1 MLKLLEA
8 HDIPFELLFVE
19 QSSDGLFNRAALL
32 NAGYTLLDQTRLESS
47 IPLENQRVC
56 FHDIDYVPRNAMA
69 FAPYVQSA
77 TYQLASRS
85 TCKPEPAAWVA
96 SRVICMQRPVV
107 DRVNGWATDYWG
119 WGFED
124 ADFDL
129 RLLYAGESVQRVNST
144 VPTHQCI
151 GAEQERA
158 LQKNSSASKALTTR
172 MNIGLYCFR
181 KNTFREQSFSA
192 DVAGVRQQRS
202 RLMKFSVLQDTREAR
217 GPPAIHG
224 RGGRVSHA
232 LISLVDDLH
241 PALVESMSAVASS
254 ISRRPPPQIQLALQR
269 CLRSLGGCGIR
280 PHQPE
285 INAFLDSAARRFS
298 VSRNLSWKGLRVPAS
313 LRKDPATRFC
323 SHPNRAMGQPRV
335 FITGL
340 VRAATDWVAL
350 MASLPMVKQMGAA
363 HNMSIE
369 DVLRRKYFISC
380 RPACIREPFNPHT
393 RTLTELCDQANRV
406 PKSRDM
412 RLSASP
418 FHSQYLVIDESSE
431 LTFGRWMDHVLQ
443 LCMEERRIQ
452 DGISLAD
459 QGLVMKDANG
469 FFAAEWVAARYRM
482 KVMVLVRSPF
492 AWLASMKSAGWDQLD
507 GCNRKSIPDCKR
519 DVLLE
524 QLIRMASKSSAGDQ
538 LRLPHRISSL
548 LQRAKKWG
556 STARN
561 AVFLLAFFHSCVG
574 YRARFPHWRFIRQ
587 EDALARSDIFITELY
602 DFIGIPWATA
612 DHEVMQVARAST
624 HSNEGHTRHSSRRV
638 FGSQPT
644 AWQTVL
650 TTTERNMAANLT
662 RDASAPWYADDH
674 WWKIPAR
681 GTRFQD
687 KIEPSGLP
695 PQSTSFGVSFGDFN
709 NDTLPDIFM
718 GFHYTG
724 LRHEHQVFEKPA
736 VYVNMGGGQPTFRK
750 LSLTDM
756 PGVAT
761 KVEHDCNST
770 CYVLHRSGDLHG
782 ATWHDFDGDG
792 DQDIFINT
800 GGQGGMGSSPCLFLV
815 NEGGAFTD
823 KAFQFNL
830 SLNELRG
837 RVSLFFDWNG
847 DGLSD
852 LLVTAQP
859 GGRGV
864 AGRSVVYQQQREA
877 YRVDVARL
885 PLHRAAHPLERPA
898 ELRARAAD
906 GEGECLDPLAVAK

>member
-129 RLLYAGESVQRVNST
+129 RLL
-144 VPTHQCI
+144 
-151 GAEQERA
+151 
-158 LQKNSSASKALTTR
+158 
-172 MNIGLYCFR
+172 
-181 KNTFREQSFSA
+181 
-192 DVAGVRQQRS
+192 
-202 RLMKFSVLQDTREAR
+202 
-217 GPPAIHG
+217 
-224 RGGRVSHA
+224 
-232 LISLVDDLH
+232 
-241 PALVESMSAVASS
+241 
-254 ISRRPPPQIQLALQR
+254 
-269 CLRSLGGCGIR
+269 
-280 PHQPE
+280 
-285 INAFLDSAARRFS
+285 
-298 VSRNLSWKGLRVPAS
+298 
-313 LRKDPATRFC
+313 
-323 SHPNRAMGQPRV
+323 
-335 FITGL
+335 
-340 VRAATDWVAL
+340 
-350 MASLPMVKQMGAA
+350 
-363 HNMSIE
+363 
-369 DVLRRKYFISC
+369 
-380 RPACIREPFNPHT
+380 
-393 RTLTELCDQANRV
+393 
-406 PKSRDM
+406 
-412 RLSASP
+412 
-418 FHSQYLVIDESSE
+418 
-431 LTFGRWMDHVLQ
+431 
-443 LCMEERRIQ
+443 
-452 DGISLAD
+452 
-459 QGLVMKDANG
+459 
-469 FFAAEWVAARYRM
+469 
-482 KVMVLVRSPF
+482 
-492 AWLASMKSAGWDQLD
+492 
-507 GCNRKSIPDCKR
+507 
-519 DVLLE
+519 
-524 QLIRMASKSSAGDQ
+524 
-538 LRLPHRISSL
+538 
-548 LQRAKKWG
+548 
-556 STARN
+556 
-561 AVFLLAFFHSCVG
+561 
-574 YRARFPHWRFIRQ
+574 
-587 EDALARSDIFITELY
+587 
-602 DFIGIPWATA
+602 
-612 DHEVMQVARAST
+612 
-624 HSNEGHTRHSSRRV
+624 RV